1 MYKLFTAYNV
11 IYHEQIRW
19 KVFIILI
26 NISIEINGLIDT
38 ILPGEKYV
46 LLQNMGANKKSNKN
60 VNKGHSEEEQ
70 ENKKTEKVGLIDLKY
85 FLDYW
90 PLGPHC
96 S

>member
-1 MYKLFTAYNV
+1 M
-11 IYHEQIRW
+11 IYQEQIRW

-70 ENKKTEKVGLIDLKY
+70 ENKEDWKGWADRFKIFFRLLTFRTALLLSG
-85 FLDYW
+85 
-90 PLGPHC
+90 
-96 S
+96 